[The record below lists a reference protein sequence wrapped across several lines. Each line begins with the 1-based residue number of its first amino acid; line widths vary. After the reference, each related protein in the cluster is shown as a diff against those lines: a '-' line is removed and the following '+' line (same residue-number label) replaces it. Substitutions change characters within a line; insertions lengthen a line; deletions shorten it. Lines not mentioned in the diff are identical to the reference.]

1 MTRETAPKRE
11 RARTPQGE
19 KRESFFK
26 QKLDVPLSL
35 TFDDVLLEP
44 QESWLEPSEAD
55 THSRFTKSI
64 TLKIPLVSAAMDTV
78 TEATMAIALARE
90 GGIGV
95 IHRNLTPEDELAEM
109 ITVKQAEELIERD
122 VIFVEQSAT
131 VADAERLMNQ
141 HSIGGVPVV
150 DKGKIIGIV
159 SRRDVRAIVSRHGE
173 EGIKSIMTKKPITA
187 DEDITAERALEI
199 MYTNKIERLPV
210 ADKRGR
216 LIGIITMQDIL
227 DKRQYPNA
235 TRDAKGNLRVA
246 AAVGPFDFSRATLLD
261 EHGVDALIVDCAHGH
276 NMKVVAA
283 VKEIKGS
290 IKAEVIAGNIATA
303 NAAEALLSA
312 GVDGIKVGIGPGS
325 ICTTRIVAGT
335 GVPQVTAISQV
346 ADVTSAA
353 GVPIIADGGV
363 RYSGDVAK
371 AIAAGAD
378 TVMMGS
384 MFAGTDEAPGKVIT
398 IKGRRY
404 KQYRGMGSLG
414 VMSTGQSSDRYFQK
428 KGIGS
433 TKFVPEGVEG
443 VTPYVGHVGEV
454 IYQLVGGLKS
464 AMGYTGSKTIV
475 EMHEKARFVRITNAG
490 MTESHPHNI
499 LITDEA
505 PNYRLFE

>member
-1 MTRETAPKRE
+1 MYSE
-11 RARTPQGE
+11 
-19 KRESFFK
+19 
-26 QKLDVPLSL
+26 KLDVPLSL
-35 TFDDVLLEP
+35 TFDDVLLQP
-44 QESWLEPSEAD
+44 QASWLEPAEAD
-55 THSRFTKSI
+55 TRSKFTKKI
-64 TLKIPLVSAAMDTV
+64 GLNIPLVSSAMDTV
-78 TEATMAIALARE
+78 TEAPMAIALARE

-95 IHRNLTPEDELAEM
+95 IHRNMTPEHELQEV
-109 ITVKQAEELIERD
+109 IFVKQAEELIERD
-122 VIFVEQSAT
+122 VLFVEDTAT
-131 VADAERLMNQ
+131 VSDAEHLMQ
-141 HSIGGVPVV
+141 QYSIGGVPVV

-159 SRRDVRAIVSRHGE
+159 SRRDVRAIVSKRGDE
-173 EGIKSIMTKKPITA
+173 KITSIMTRKPIVA
-187 DEDITAERALEI
+187 DEDITAEKALEI

-210 ADKRGR
+210 VNARGK
-216 LIGIITMQDIL
+216 LLGIITMQDIL
-227 DKRQYPNA
+227 EKRQYPLA
-235 TRDAKGNLRVA
+235 SRDAKGNLRVA
-246 AAVGPFDFSRATLLD
+246 AAVGPFDFARAELLD
-261 EHGVDALIVDCAHGH
+261 NNNVDVLVVDCAHGH

-283 VKEIKGS
+283 VQDIKS
-290 IKAEVIAGNIATA
+290 TMKAEIIAGNIATRE
-303 NAAEALLSA
+303 AAEALVKT
-312 GVDGIKVGIGPGS
+312 GIDGIKVGIGPGS

-335 GVPQVTAISQV
+335 GVPQITAIAQV
-346 ADVTSAA
+346 ADIAKDA
-353 GVPIIADGGV
+353 GIPIIADGGV

-378 TVMMGS
+378 TVMLGS

-428 KGIGS
+428 KDIGS

-443 VTPYVGHVGEV
+443 VTPYVGRVAEV

-464 AMGYTGSKTIV
+464 AMGYTGSRTIAD
-475 EMHEKARFVRITNAG
+475 MQKNAKFVRITNAG

>member
-1 MTRETAPKRE
+1 MFVE
-11 RARTPQGE
+11 
-19 KRESFFK
+19 
-26 QKLDVPLSL
+26 KLDVPLSL

-44 QESWLEPSEAD
+44 LASWLEPSEAD
-55 THSRFTKSI
+55 TRSRFSKKI
-64 TLKIPLVSAAMDTV
+64 NVNIPLVSAAMDTV
-78 TEATMAIALARE
+78 TEAMMAITLARE

-95 IHRNLTPEDELAEM
+95 IHRNMTAEHEM
-109 ITVKQAEELIERD
+109 QEVVAVKQAEEMIERD
-122 VIFVEQSAT
+122 VLYVEDTAT
-131 VADAERLMNQ
+131 VSDAERLMQ
-141 HSIGGVPVV
+141 QYSIGGVPVV

-159 SRRDVRAIVSRHGE
+159 SRRDVRAIVQKRGDE
-173 EGIKSIMTKKPITA
+173 EITTIMTKKLIVA
-187 DEDITAERALEI
+187 NEDITAERALEI
-199 MYTNKIERLPV
+199 MYTNKVERLPV
-210 ADKRGR
+210 VNKKGK
-216 LIGIITMQDIL
+216 LIGIITLQDIL
-227 DKRQYPNA
+227 EKRQYPHA
-235 TRDAKGNLRVA
+235 SRDATGNLRVA
-246 AAVGPFDFSRATLLD
+246 AAVGPFDFARAELLD
-261 EHGVDALIVDCAHGH
+261 QNGVDALVVDCAHGH

-290 IKAEVIAGNIATA
+290 VKADVVAGNIATKA
-303 NAAEALLSA
+303 AAEALLDA

-335 GVPQVTAISQV
+335 GVPQVTAVAQV
-346 ADVTSAA
+346 AEVAHNA
-353 GVPIIADGGV
+353 GIPVISDGGI
-363 RYSGDVAK
+363 RFSGDVAK
-371 AIAAGAD
+371 AIVAGAD

-384 MFAGTDEAPGKVIT
+384 MFAGTDESPGKVISM
-398 IKGRRY
+398 KGRRY

-414 VMSTGQSSDRYFQK
+414 VMSTGESSDRYFQK

-464 AMGYTGSKTIV
+464 AMGYTGSKTIDD
-475 EMHEKARFVRITNAG
+475 MHTKARFIRITNAG

>member
-1 MTRETAPKRE
+1 MYSE
-11 RARTPQGE
+11 
-19 KRESFFK
+19 
-26 QKLDVPLSL
+26 KLDVPLSL
-35 TFDDVLLEP
+35 TFDDVLLQP
-44 QESWLEPSEAD
+44 QASWLEPAEAD
-55 THSRFTKSI
+55 TRSKFTKKI
-64 TLKIPLVSAAMDTV
+64 GLNIPLVSSAMDTV
-78 TEATMAIALARE
+78 TEAPMAIALARE

-95 IHRNLTPEDELAEM
+95 IHRNMTPEHELQEV
-109 ITVKQAEELIERD
+109 IFVKQAEELIERD
-122 VIFVEQSAT
+122 VLFVEDTAT
-131 VADAERLMNQ
+131 VSDAEHLMQ
-141 HSIGGVPVV
+141 QYSIGGVPVV

-159 SRRDVRAIVSRHGE
+159 SRRDVRAIVSKRGDE
-173 EGIKSIMTKKPITA
+173 KITSIMTRKPIVA
-187 DEDITAERALEI
+187 DEDITAEKALEI

-210 ADKRGR
+210 VNARGK
-216 LIGIITMQDIL
+216 LLGIITMQDIL
-227 DKRQYPNA
+227 EKRQYPLA
-235 TRDAKGNLRVA
+235 SRDAKGNLRVA
-246 AAVGPFDFSRATLLD
+246 AAVGPFDFARAELLD
-261 EHGVDALIVDCAHGH
+261 NNNVDVLVVDCAHGH

-283 VKEIKGS
+283 VQDIKS
-290 IKAEVIAGNIATA
+290 TMKAEIIAGNIATRE
-303 NAAEALLSA
+303 AAEALVKT
-312 GVDGIKVGIGPGS
+312 GIDGIKVGIGPGS

-335 GVPQVTAISQV
+335 GVPQITAIAQV
-346 ADVTSAA
+346 ADIAKDA
-353 GVPIIADGGV
+353 GIPIIADGGV

-378 TVMMGS
+378 TVMLGS

-428 KGIGS
+428 KDIGS

-443 VTPYVGHVGEV
+443 VTPYVGQVAEV

-464 AMGYTGSKTIV
+464 AMGYTGSRTIAD
-475 EMHEKARFVRITNAG
+475 MQKNAKFVRITNAG

>member
-1 MTRETAPKRE
+1 MYSE
-11 RARTPQGE
+11 
-19 KRESFFK
+19 
-26 QKLDVPLSL
+26 KLDVPLSL
-35 TFDDVLLEP
+35 TFDDVLLQP
-44 QESWLEPSEAD
+44 QGSWLEPAEAD
-55 THSRFTKSI
+55 TRSKFTRKI
-64 TLKIPLVSAAMDTV
+64 NLNIPLVSSAMDTV
-78 TEATMAIALARE
+78 TEAPMAIALARE

-95 IHRNLTPEDELAEM
+95 IHRNMTPEHELQEV
-109 ITVKQAEELIERD
+109 IFVKQAEELIERD
-122 VIFVEQSAT
+122 VLFVEDTAT
-131 VADAERLMNQ
+131 VSDAEHLMQ
-141 HSIGGVPVV
+141 QYSIGGVPVV

-159 SRRDVRAIVSRHGE
+159 SRRDVRAIVSKRGDE
-173 EGIKSIMTKKPITA
+173 KITSIMTRKPIVA
-187 DEDITAERALEI
+187 DEDITAEKALEI

-210 ADKRGR
+210 VNVKGK
-216 LIGIITMQDIL
+216 LLGIITMQDIL
-227 DKRQYPNA
+227 EKRQYPLA
-235 TRDAKGNLRVA
+235 SRDSKGNLRVA
-246 AAVGPFDFSRATLLD
+246 AAVGPFDFARAELLD
-261 EHGVDALIVDCAHGH
+261 SNNVDVLVVDCAHGH

-283 VKEIKGS
+283 VQDIKGS
-290 IKAEVIAGNIATA
+290 MKAEIIAGNIATRE
-303 NAAEALLSA
+303 AAEALVKT
-312 GVDGIKVGIGPGS
+312 GIDGIKVGIGPGS

-335 GVPQVTAISQV
+335 GVPQITAIAQV
-346 ADVTSAA
+346 ADIAQDA
-353 GVPIIADGGV
+353 GIPIIADGGV

-378 TVMMGS
+378 TVMLGS

-428 KGIGS
+428 KDIGS

-443 VTPYVGHVGEV
+443 VTPYVGRVAEV

-464 AMGYTGSKTIV
+464 AMGYTGSRTIAD
-475 EMHEKARFVRITNAG
+475 MKKNAKFVRITNAG

>member
-1 MTRETAPKRE
+1 MFVE
-11 RARTPQGE
+11 
-19 KRESFFK
+19 
-26 QKLDVPLSL
+26 KLDVPLSL

-44 QESWLEPSEAD
+44 QASWLEPAEAD
-55 THSRFTKSI
+55 TRSKFSKKI
-64 TLKIPLVSAAMDTV
+64 GVNIPLVSAAMDTV
-78 TEATMAIALARE
+78 TEAPMAIALARE

-95 IHRNLTPEDELAEM
+95 IHRNMTAEHELQEV
-109 ITVKQAEELIERD
+109 IFVKQAEELIERD
-122 VIFVEQSAT
+122 VLFVEDTAT
-131 VADAERLMNQ
+131 VSEAERLMHQ
-141 HSIGGVPVV
+141 YSIGGVPVV
-150 DKGKIIGIV
+150 SKSRIIGIV
-159 SRRDVRAIVSRHGE
+159 SRRDVRAIVSKRGDE
-173 EGIKSIMTKKPITA
+173 KITSIMTKKPIVA
-187 DEDITAERALEI
+187 NEDITAEKALEL

-210 ADKRGR
+210 VNKKDK

-227 DKRQYPNA
+227 EKRQYPLA
-235 TRDAKGNLRVA
+235 TRDIKGNLRVA
-246 AAVGPFDFSRATLLD
+246 AAVGPFDFARAELLD
-261 EHGVDALIVDCAHGH
+261 QHNVDALVVDCAHGH

-283 VKEIKGS
+283 VKDIKGS
-290 IKAEVIAGNIATA
+290 MKAEIIAGNIATSA
-303 NAAEALLSA
+303 AAEALVSA

-335 GVPQVTAISQV
+335 GVPQITAITKV
-346 ADVTSAA
+346 ADITRNADIPV
-353 GVPIIADGGV
+353 IADGGV
-363 RYSGDVAK
+363 RFSGDVAK

-378 TVMMGS
+378 TVMLGS

-428 KGIGS
+428 KDIGS

-443 VTPYVGHVGEV
+443 VTPYVGHVAEV
-454 IYQLVGGLKS
+454 MYQLVGGLKS
-464 AMGYTGSKTIV
+464 AMGYSGTRTIS
-475 EMHEKARFVRITNAG
+475 EMQKNAKFVRITNAG

>member
-1 MTRETAPKRE
+1 MFV
-11 RARTPQGE
+11 E
-19 KRESFFK
+19 KM
-26 QKLDVPLSL
+26 DVPLSL

-44 QESWLEPSEAD
+44 QASWLEPADAD
-55 THSRFTKSI
+55 TRSLFSKNIRVN
-64 TLKIPLVSAAMDTV
+64 IPLVSAAMDTV

-95 IHRNLTPEDELAEM
+95 IHRNMTPERELQE
-109 ITVKQAEELIERD
+109 IIVVKQAEELIERD
-122 VIFVEQSAT
+122 VLYVEDTAS
-131 VADAERLMNQ
+131 VSDAERLMHQ
-141 HSIGGVPVV
+141 YSIGGVPVV

-159 SRRDVRAIVSRHGE
+159 SRRDVRAIVSKRGDE
-173 EGIKSIMTKKPITA
+173 KITTIMTKKPIVA
-187 DEDITAERALEI
+187 NEDITAEKALEI
-199 MYTNKIERLPV
+199 MYTNKVERLPV
-210 ADKRGR
+210 VNRKGR

-227 DKRQYPNA
+227 EKRQYPLA
-235 TRDAKGNLRVA
+235 SRDPKGNLRVA
-246 AAVGPFDFSRATLLD
+246 AAVGPFDFSRAELLD
-261 EHGVDALIVDCAHGH
+261 QNGVDALVVDCAHGH
-276 NMKVVAA
+276 NMKVVTA
-283 VKEIKGS
+283 VKDIKGS
-290 IKAEVIAGNIATA
+290 VKADIVAGNIATKA
-303 NAAEALLSA
+303 AAEALLDA

-335 GVPQVTAISQV
+335 GVPQITAVSQV
-346 ADVTSAA
+346 ADVAKDA
-353 GVPIIADGGV
+353 DIPIISDGGI
-363 RYSGDVAK
+363 RFSGDVAK

-384 MFAGTDEAPGKVIT
+384 MFAGTDESPGKVIT
-398 IKGRRY
+398 MKGRRY

-414 VMSTGQSSDRYFQK
+414 VMSSGQSSDRYFQK
-428 KGIGS
+428 KDIGS

-464 AMGYTGSKTIV
+464 AMGYTGSKTIP
-475 EMHEKARFVRITNAG
+475 EMHQKARFVRITNAG